1 VTDGSPA
8 PRALPPPARWIEAL
22 GYYTLYI
29 VESLGRF
36 GRFLGQ
42 AIALA
47 FIPPLK
53 LGRLAGR
60 IYFIGFKSLTIVIL
74 TGAFTG
80 MALGLQVFLTLQ
92 RVGSE
97 AFVGPAVGIALV
109 RELGP
114 VLTAVFV
121 TGLAG
126 SALTAELGI
135 MRITEQIDAL
145 MVMALNPM
153 RYLVV
158 PAILAGLITFPMLTA
173 IFDVAGIYGGYLVA
187 VILLGMSPG
196 TYFGQM
202 QAFADMGDV
211 MVGFWKSLAF
221 GALVPW
227 VCTYKGFH
235 CGHGA
240 EGVSRATTEAVVLSC
255 VLILVFNYF
264 LGSVLP

>member
-1 VTDGSPA
+1 MTEQPI
-8 PRALPPPARWIEAL
+8 ALALRPFEGLGRWAIA
-22 GYYTLYI
+22 I
-29 VESLGRF
+29 VESIGRF
-36 GRFLGQ
+36 GGFLAQ
-42 AIALA
+42 AVAA
-47 FIPPLK
+47 GVTPPFNLWT
-53 LGRLAGR
+53 LIGR
-60 IYFIGFKSLTIVIL
+60 INYIGFRSLLIILL

-80 MALGLQVFLTLQ
+80 MVLGLQIFLTLS
-92 RVGSE
+92 RFGAE
-97 AFVGPAVGIALV
+97 AFLGPAVALSLI

-114 VLTAVFV
+114 VLAALMV
-121 TGLAG
+121 TGRAG

-145 MVMALNPM
+145 MVMALNPV

-202 QAFADMGDV
+202 QTYADMSDV
-211 MVGFWKSLAF
+211 MVGFWKSLCF
-221 GALVPW
+221 GVLVPW

>member
-1 VTDGSPA
+1 MTVGSAVPD
-8 PRALPPPARWIEAL
+8 ALPPPLRWVGAL
-22 GYYTLYI
+22 GHIALYI

-36 GRFLGQ
+36 GRFLGH
-42 AIALA
+42 AIALV
-47 FIPPLK
+47 FLPPLK
-53 LGRLAGR
+53 LGRLVGR
-60 IYFIGFKSLTIVIL
+60 LYFIGFKSLTIVIL

-158 PAILAGLITFPMLTA
+158 PAVLAGLITFPMLTA
-173 IFDVAGIYGGYLVA
+173 IFDVAGIYGGYVVA

-202 QAFADMGDV
+202 QAFADMTDV

>member
-1 VTDGSPA
+1 VKEGSAGPT
-8 PRALPPPARWIEAL
+8 PWPLPLRLIEAL
-22 GYYTLYI
+22 GWLALYI
-29 VESLGRF
+29 VASLGRF
-36 GRFLGQ
+36 GRFLGE
-42 AIALA
+42 AVALV

-74 TGAFTG
+74 TGGFTG

-135 MRITEQIDAL
+135 MRISEQIDAL
-145 MVMALNPM
+145 MVMALNPV

-158 PAILAGLITFPMLTA
+158 PAILAGLVTFPMLTA

-202 QAFADMGDV
+202 QTYADMSDV
-211 MVGFWKSLAF
+211 MVGFWKSLCF
-221 GALVPW
+221 GVLVPW